1 MLITSVNQAFE
12 LQNCKSKFHAQSV
25 TNHDGG
31 PGMVVSMTT
40 LQIFASATRIK
51 REALIKP
58 QTIDQPIRS
67 FSTYSCKGHGGTGV
81 EHA

>member
-31 PGMVVSMTT
+31 PGIVVSMTT

-51 REALIKP
+51 R
-58 QTIDQPIRS
+58 
-67 FSTYSCKGHGGTGV
+67 
-81 EHA
+81 